1 LALFEESLQAR
12 PQDLDT
18 RMLAVRAAMEANMA
32 ERALGHLE
40 VALRLAP
47 NDAALLD
54 LRQRLLEARGQ

>member
-1 LALFEESLQAR
+1 
-12 PQDLDT
+12 
-18 RMLAVRAAMEANMA
+18 MEANMA